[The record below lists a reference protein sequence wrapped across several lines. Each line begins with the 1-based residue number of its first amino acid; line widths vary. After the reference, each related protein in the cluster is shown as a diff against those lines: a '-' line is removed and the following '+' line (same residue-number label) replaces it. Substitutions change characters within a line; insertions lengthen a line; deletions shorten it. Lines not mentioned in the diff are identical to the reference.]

1 MGHFSFASDKSG
13 YGGTRLAICV
23 LAVAAL
29 LAPFAVQGQSADA
42 AGATLQGLVLDS
54 RGHPL
59 AGVTVSLQVEGGAQT
74 LSTHTNADGSY
85 RFTALHKGVYVLRA
99 IMAGYRDATLSH
111 CVVEEKDAKKVD
123 LTLDSST
130 SSGSAGTSAAGKP
143 EFFDEPAFTVAG
155 VTDTTNLGGH
165 GSDTILRSKESL
177 ARETVALSKEPAPSV
192 PSAAS
197 TEKILRDAA
206 EGAPGSFEANHGYG
220 ALLADGG
227 KSGEAIPYLERASRL
242 RPGDYGNSF
251 ELARA
256 YAATGKYEDARSAAQ
271 SLLKQSDRTTREQ
284 AEIHH
289 LLGDVEEKAG
299 NPLQAVRDY
308 QRAAKLDPSEPNL
321 FDWGAELLLHHAADP
336 AIEVFGK
343 GNRLHPGSMRIL
355 VGLGVSF
362 YTRGSYDQAAQRLCE
377 ASDLNPQDPNPYL
390 FMGKMQ
396 SAGAQGAG
404 ATQSPCLAEKLKRF
418 ASLQPDNALANY
430 YYAIDLLKQR
440 QGPDDTR
447 TEKQVESLLEKA
459 VRLDPRLADGYLQ
472 LGILR
477 SDRKDF
483 PQAIAAYQQAIAVSP
498 GLEEAHYRLAQVYR
512 RTGDKLKAQQEL
524 EQYQQLSSKT
534 QEELDRQRHEIQQFV
549 YTLRTEPQPR

>member
-1 MGHFSFASDKSG
+1 MGHFFFASNKSAC
-13 YGGTRLAICV
+13 GGTRLAVCI
-23 LAVAAL
+23 LGLAAL
-29 LAPFAVQGQSADA
+29 LAPFAVRGQSSDA
-42 AGATLQGLVLDS
+42 AGSTLQGLVVDS

-59 AGVTVSLQVEGGAQT
+59 AGVTVSLQVEDGGQT

-85 RFTALHKGVYVLRA
+85 RFSSLHEGVYVLRA
-99 IMAGYRDATLSH
+99 MLAGYRDATLGH
-111 CVVEEKDAKKVD
+111 CVVEEKSTKKVD
-123 LTLDSST
+123 LTLDSSN
-130 SSGSAGTSAAGKP
+130 SSAIQTSAAGKP

-177 ARETVALSKEPAPSV
+177 ARETVALSKEPAPST

-197 TEKILRDAA
+197 TQKNLRDAA
-206 EGAPGSFEANHGYG
+206 ERTPDSFEANHRYG
-220 ALLADGG
+220 AVLADSG

-242 RPGDYGNSF
+242 KPADYDNSF

-256 YAATGKYEDARSAAQ
+256 YAATGKYEDARSTAQ
-271 SLLKQSDRTTREQ
+271 SLLKESDRTARDQ
-284 AEIHH
+284 AGIHH
-289 LLGDVEEKAG
+289 LLGDIEEKAG

-308 QRAAKLDPSEPNL
+308 QRAAELDPSEPNL

-336 AIEVFGK
+336 AIEVFSK

-362 YTRGSYDQAAQRLCE
+362 YARGSYDQAAQRLCE
-377 ASDLNPQDPNPYL
+377 ASDLNPQDPSPYL
-390 FMGKMQ
+390 FIGKMQ
-396 SAGAQGAG
+396 SAGIQGAEV
-404 ATQSPCLAEKLKRF
+404 TQSPCLAEKLKRF

-430 YYAIDLLKQR
+430 YYAIDLLKRR
-440 QGPDDTR
+440 QGPSDTR
-447 TEKQVESLLEKA
+447 TEEQVESLLEKA

-483 PQAIAAYQQAIAVSP
+483 SQAISAYQQAIAASP
-498 GLEEAHYRLAQVYR
+498 GMEEAHYRLAQLYR
-512 RTGDKLKAQQEL
+512 RTGDKVKAQQEL
-524 EQYQQLSSKT
+524 QLYQQLSSKK
-534 QEELDRQRHEIQQFV
+534 QQELDRQRHEIQQFV
-549 YTLRTEPQPR
+549 YTLRTEQQPR